1 MKWLS
6 IVVRS
11 RHFCRGLSRDRPHA
25 LGAEPTNPLRDRI
38 CWSSRK
44 RSSVS
49 VGLRASAH
57 PYLLVFAQALIRSVG
72 LRASAHP
79 YLLVFAQALIRS
91 VGLRASAHPICWSS
105 RKRSSDLLVFAQALI
120 RSVGLRA
127 SAHPPGFQSTSPSGL
142 ATRDRMNSRS
152 DSRLRYSAGS
162 TLTESSWVSTAC
174 HAERSARRAT
184 VRATCSSAE
193 SGVPPGSTNE
203 FRAGRG
209 SLNWSHND
217 SNRSM

>member
-44 RSSVS
+44 RSSD
-49 VGLRASAH
+49 
-57 PYLLVFAQALIRSVG
+57 LLVFAQALIRSVG

-120 RSVGLRA
+120 SRKRS
-127 SAHPPGFQSTSPSGL
+127 
-142 ATRDRMNSRS
+142 
-152 DSRLRYSAGS
+152 SAGFPKHVAIGVGHPRQN
-162 TLTESSWVSTAC
+162 EQQVRQPVEVFGRQ
-174 HAERSARRAT
+174 HADR
-184 VRATCSSAE
+184 V
-193 SGVPPGSTNE
+193 
-203 FRAGRG
+203 F
-209 SLNWSHND
+209 
-217 SNRSM
+217 